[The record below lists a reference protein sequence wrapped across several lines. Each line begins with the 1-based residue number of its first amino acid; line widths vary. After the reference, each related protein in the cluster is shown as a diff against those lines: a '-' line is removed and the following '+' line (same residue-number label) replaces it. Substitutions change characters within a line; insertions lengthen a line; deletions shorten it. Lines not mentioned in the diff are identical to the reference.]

1 MVVVMV
7 AGLSVVAV
15 ISPVIGAIL
24 PVPYWLLPKKL
35 PFKALSFKSALATTF
50 ISLSLPLSSVAV
62 KVTTALSPA

>member
-1 MVVVMV
+1 MVVAMV

-62 KVTTALSPA
+62 KVTTASSPA